1 MSVKTRFVML
11 LALLTVAG
19 LMLTACA
26 APAAP
31 AVTEEQPAAETAAQ
45 PAPGGVLTVGLGS
58 EPETLDP
65 GDAVY
70 VQEQLILMNLFDSLL
85 AMAPDGTLHPG
96 LASAWQANEDFSEF
110 TFTLREDVTFHDGT
124 PFTAAAVQA
133 SFDHIVSDAV
143 LESGGKTLLVDHQ
156 YVETEVVDD
165 YTAVVKFAAPY
176 PTFLRDAA
184 PALSNLLNLQD
195 GTAPSGGWEIWLPVA
210 PGSAHALP
218 TSTVHST
225 RGATP

>member
-1 MSVKTRFVML
+1 
-11 LALLTVAG
+11 
-19 LMLTACA
+19 
-26 APAAP
+26 
-31 AVTEEQPAAETAAQ
+31 
-45 PAPGGVLTVGLGS
+45 
-58 EPETLDP
+58 
-65 GDAVY
+65 
-70 VQEQLILMNLFDSLL
+70 MNLFDSLL

-176 PTFLRDAA
+176 PTFLA
-184 PALSNLLNLQD
+184 
-195 GTAPSGGWEIWLPVA
+195 
-210 PGSAHALP
+210 
-218 TSTVHST
+218 
-225 RGATP
+225 